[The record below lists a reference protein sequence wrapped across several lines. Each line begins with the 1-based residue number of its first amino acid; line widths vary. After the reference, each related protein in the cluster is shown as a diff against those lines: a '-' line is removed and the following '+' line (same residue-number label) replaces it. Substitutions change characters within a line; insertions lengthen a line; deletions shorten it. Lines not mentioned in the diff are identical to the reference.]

1 MWAKL
6 KSVTSPGAE
15 KTEEERPGNP
25 LTRAMGRWTL
35 TALVINAII
44 GSGVF
49 GLPSV
54 IAKLLGPAAPWA
66 WLIGAAGNGVV
77 MLCFAEVASRFSGA
91 GGAYLYA
98 RESLPRLLAI
108 QTGWLAYLTR
118 LTAAA
123 AGANL
128 FTSYLAEFWPAA
140 DAAMVRVGLLTVLL
154 GALASVNYRGVREG
168 AAVSN
173 VFTVSKL
180 VPLLIFL
187 VAGAVYLV
195 WQQPAPTL
203 APVAATTPDW
213 LRAVLLIA
221 FAYGGYD
228 GAMMAMGEA
237 RSPRRDAPFA
247 LITAMVMLAALYTAV
262 QLVVNAV
269 LPDPGSSARPLA
281 DAARVLLGPAGG
293 WLLAAGATISVVGFL
308 GANFLNAPRLTYA
321 LAEHGDLP
329 PIFARVHQRFRT
341 PSVSILVFA
350 LLVWALAVR
359 GSFEWNAT
367 LSAVARLF
375 VYGSTCAALIALRRS
390 RPGEARFQL
399 AGGLV
404 MPLAGI
410 GFCAVLAARM
420 GRADLAILVAVAAVA
435 LAHWAIVRRRAP

>member
-1 MWAKL
+1 
-6 KSVTSPGAE
+6 VDQ
-15 KTEEERPGNP
+15 TEEDPRPGSAGA
-25 LTRAMGRWTL
+25 LARAMGRWTL
-35 TALVINAII
+35 TALVVNAII

-66 WLIGAAGNGVV
+66 WQIGAAGNGVV

-98 RESLPRLLAI
+98 REALPQLLAI

-123 AGANL
+123 AAANL

-140 DAAMVRVGLLTVLL
+140 DVATVRVALLTVLL
-154 GALASVNYRGVREG
+154 GALATVNYRGVRE
-168 AAVSN
+168 AATLSN

-187 VAGAVYLV
+187 VVGAAYLT
-195 WQQPAPTL
+195 WQQVVLTP
-203 APVAATTPDW
+203 APVAATTSDW

-237 RSPRRDAPFA
+237 RCPRRDAPFA

-262 QLVVNAV
+262 QLVVDAV
-269 LPDPGSSARPLA
+269 LPDPGASTRPLA
-281 DAARVLLGPAGG
+281 DAARILMGPAGG

-329 PIFARVHQRFRT
+329 PIFGRVHRRFRT

-350 LLVWALAVR
+350 LLVWVLAVR

-367 LSAVARLF
+367 LSAVSRLF

-390 RPGEARFQL
+390 NPEGARFRL
-399 AGGLV
+399 AGGLL
-404 MPLAGI
+404 MPLAAI

-420 GRADLAILVAVAAVA
+420 GKAELVILVAVAAVA
-435 LAHWAIVRRRAP
+435 LLHWAIVRRGAPG